1 MAADLQP
8 LPGAKPDGPAM
19 TSPLSISADWLIT
32 NALWVPDTELRSRR
46 PTQVRAG
53 SLLPRW
59 PSTQAVTVGMVQA
72 ALKTPI
78 NKGASG

>member
-1 MAADLQP
+1 
-8 LPGAKPDGPAM
+8 M

-32 NALWVPDTELRSRR
+32 NALWVPDTELRSRW
-46 PTQVRAG
+46 PAQVLRAG

-72 ALKTPI
+72 ALTTPI

>member
-8 LPGAKPDGPAM
+8 LPGAKPDRSGHD
-19 TSPLSISADWLIT
+19 LSTQHFCRL
-32 NALWVPDTELRSRR
+32 ALWVPDTELRSRR
-46 PTQVRAG
+46 PTQVCAG

-72 ALKTPI
+72 ALTTPI